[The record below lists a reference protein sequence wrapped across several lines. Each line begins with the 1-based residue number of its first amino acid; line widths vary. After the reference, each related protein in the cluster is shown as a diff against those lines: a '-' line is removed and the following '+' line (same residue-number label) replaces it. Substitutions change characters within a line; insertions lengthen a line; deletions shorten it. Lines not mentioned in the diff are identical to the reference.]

1 MLFRSIKEG
10 GSVVALIKPQ
20 FEAGREK
27 VGKHGIVHDPKTHLE
42 VVQDIMAFS
51 ASVGYDVCELDFSPI
66 TGGQGNIEFLIHLK
80 SVGGEGKIMPEVDAA
95 AVVKQAHAVLEH
107 K

>member
-1 MLFRSIKEG
+1 M
-10 GSVVALIKPQ
+10 IKPQ

-51 ASVGYDVCELDFSPI
+51 ASVGYDVCEFRFFADHRWS
-66 TGGQGNIEFLIHLK
+66 
-80 SVGGEGKIMPEVDAA
+80 GKHRISDT
-95 AVVKQAHAVLEH
+95 LEIR
-107 K
+107 

>member
-1 MLFRSIKEG
+1 M
-10 GSVVALIKPQ
+10 IKPQ

-42 VVQDIMAFS
+42 V
-51 ASVGYDVCELDFSPI
+51 
-66 TGGQGNIEFLIHLK
+66 GQGNIEFLIHLK
-80 SVGGEGKIMPEVDAA
+80 SVDGEGKIMPEVDAA

>member
-1 MLFRSIKEG
+1 M
-10 GSVVALIKPQ
+10 LIKPQ

-51 ASVGYDVCELDFSPI
+51 ASVGYDVCELDFLRSP
-66 TGGQGNIEFLIHLK
+66 
-80 SVGGEGKIMPEVDAA
+80 
-95 AVVKQAHAVLEH
+95 VVRETSNF
-107 K
+107 